1 MDIDIK
7 YIEDNFIELNELCKI
22 SEISSQELNA
32 LIENELIPNS
42 SYEVNATYKINSPL
56 GDEKTISEVKK
67 YYPKSVID
75 LIQKNKNLN
84 SSSEFKESLK
94 KEFINTFINNS
105 NNRFGY
111 DNITEEDGTVNMD
124 KLNSVFEQEWQY
136 YLQGIY
142 GICTLNGTGAEIAKK
157 EIAVKRLIDFNEKY
171 GADKL
176 SDSNTKTLTLL
187 NNEFNEV
194 SNLFAPY
201 QRVKSSRGKYLDKIL
216 ESNYLSDLIKKYN

>member
-22 SEISSQELNA
+22 SEISSQELNT

-42 SYEVNATYKINSPL
+42 SYEINATYKINSPL

-67 YYPKSVID
+67 YYPKSVIA
-75 LIQKNKNLN
+75 LIQKNKNLI

-94 KEFINTFINNS
+94 KEFINSFINNN

-157 EIAVKRLIDFNEKY
+157 EIAVKRLIDFNEKC
-171 GADKL
+171 GTEKL
-176 SDSNTKTLTLL
+176 SDSNKKTLTLL

-216 ESNYLSDLIKKYN
+216 ESNSLSDLIKKYN

>member
-22 SEISSQELNA
+22 SEISSQEINA

-42 SYEVNATYKINSPL
+42 SYEINTTYKINSPL
-56 GDEKTISEVKK
+56 GDQKTISEVKK
-67 YYPKSVID
+67 YYPKSVIA
-75 LIQKNKNLN
+75 LIQKNKKLN
-84 SSSEFKESLK
+84 DSSEFKKSLK
-94 KEFINTFINNS
+94 TAFTNTFVNNN

-111 DNITEEDGTVNMD
+111 DNITEEDGTVNID
-124 KLNSVFEQEWQY
+124 KLNSAFEQEWQY

-142 GICTLNGTGAEIAKK
+142 GICTLNATGAEIAKK
-157 EIAVKRLIDFNEKY
+157 EIAVKRLIDFNEKH
-171 GADKL
+171 GAEKL
-176 SDSNTKTLTLL
+176 SDSNKKILTLL

-201 QRVKSSRGKYLDKIL
+201 QRVKSSRGKYLDQIL
-216 ESNYLSDLIKKYN
+216 ESNSLSDLIKKYN